1 MSLVGTQPV
10 EELCGPGGNVVAEAA
25 PCTAAR
31 GMVYLVGAGPGPA
44 DLLTVRAINRLQ
56 RADVL
61 VYDRL
66 IEPEVLALAPGH
78 AQRIYV
84 GKAAGDHAMPQQQ
97 IHAVLIEQARTGHQV
112 VRLKGGD
119 PQLFGRGGEEVQAL
133 QHAGIS
139 FEVVPGISAAN
150 GSAATTGI
158 PLTHRDMAHS
168 CSFLP
173 GHLADERQSLDWVAL
188 ARPAQTRVF
197 YMGISRLASIAR
209 QLIAHG
215 LPPATPAAIVYDGT
229 RKQQQVLACGLATL
243 VRTSTPARDSRPG
256 LLIVGETVAL
266 SPYFNENY
274 AEEFWDVAIR
284 SGPGAAHIHSTR
296 G

>member
-1 MSLVGTQPV
+1 M
-10 EELCGPGGNVVAEAA
+10 VAEAVPNA
-25 PCTAAR
+25 L

-44 DLLTVRAINRLQ
+44 DLLTVRAMNRLQ

-66 IEPEVLALAPGH
+66 IEPEVMALAPSH

-97 IHAVLIEQARTGHQV
+97 IHNVLITQARAGRSV

-119 PQLFGRGGEEVQAL
+119 PQLFGRGGEEAQAL
-133 QHAGIS
+133 RQAGIA

-150 GSAATTGI
+150 GCAATAGI

-173 GHLADERQSLDWVAL
+173 GHLADEQQSLDWAAL
-188 ARPAQTRVF
+188 ARPGQTRVF
-197 YMGISRLASIAR
+197 YMGVARLTSIA
-209 QLIAHG
+209 QKLIEHG
-215 LPPATPAAIVYDGT
+215 LPPETPAAIVYDGT
-229 RKQQQVLACGLATL
+229 RSQQQVLACGLATL
-243 VRTSTPARDSRPG
+243 VRQTPARELRPG
-256 LLIVGETVAL
+256 LLIIGETVAL
-266 SPYFNENY
+266 SPYFNTHH
-274 AEEFWDVAIR
+274 ACPPGFVA
-284 SGPGAAHIHSTR
+284 
-296 G
+296 